1 MNIQTFGGL
10 GFQVDDRW
18 VYPALSNEMTGV
30 LGALI
35 YNNYQPLQAER
46 LVEEIWPKTSVKKT
60 RSALNTLIWRLNG
73 LTAELDPDHTLR
85 IMRNK
90 DQIMI
95 SSDLSDVD
103 VDVDFM
109 NLKAVVH
116 RLEKSQIT
124 GKKYQ
129 PEDITDLIG
138 ALELYKGDFIP
149 KLQSDWALIARER
162 YRSIYIRCCE
172 IALKAFADKR
182 CFERAISFSKK
193 ILLENPYRENTRRQ
207 LIWLYVMNGQRAE
220 AKKAYAETQTILHDE
235 LGVAPMPET
244 KSLLKLIEC
253 HDEKIINNNL
263 DFSELMSSIQS
274 ERHTVFNELLSLSD

>member
-35 YNNYQPLQAER
+35 HNNYQPLLTDR
-46 LVEEIWPKTSVKKT
+46 LVEEIWPKTSVTKT

-73 LTAELDPDHTLR
+73 LTAELGSDHTLK
-85 IMRNK
+85 IVRNK
-90 DQIMI
+90 DQIMF
-95 SSDLSDVD
+95 SSYLSGVYI
-103 VDVDFM
+103 DFM
-109 NLKAVVH
+109 KLKAVVH
-116 RLEKSQIT
+116 RIEKSQII

-129 PEDITDLIG
+129 PEDITDLVST
-138 ALELYKGDFIP
+138 LDLYKGDFIP
-149 KLQSDWALIARER
+149 KLQSEWALIARER
-162 YRSIYIRCCE
+162 YRSIYIRGCE
-172 IALKAFADKR
+172 IAMKTFADKR
-182 CFERAISFSKK
+182 YFERAISFSKK
-193 ILLENPYRENTRRQ
+193 ILVENPYRENTRRQ

-253 HDEKIINNNL
+253 HDERIINNDF

>member
-35 YNNYQPLQAER
+35 YNNYQPLLSER
-46 LVEEIWPKTSVKKT
+46 LVEDIWPKTSVKKT

-73 LTAELDPDHTLR
+73 LTAELDPHHTLK
-85 IMRNK
+85 IMHNK

-95 SSDLSDVD
+95 ASHVSG

-109 NLKAVVH
+109 MLKAVVH
-116 RLEKSQIT
+116 RIEKSQIT

-129 PEDITDLIG
+129 PEDITDLVST
-138 ALELYKGDFIP
+138 LDLYKGGFIP

-162 YRSIYIRCCE
+162 YRSIYIRGCE
-172 IALKAFADKR
+172 IAMKAFADKR

-193 ILLENPYRENTRRQ
+193 ILIENPYRENTRRQ

-220 AKKAYAETQTILHDE
+220 AKKAYAETQAILHDE

-244 KSLLKLIEC
+244 KLLLKLIEC
-253 HDEKIINNNL
+253 HDEKIINNDF
-263 DFSELMSSIQS
+263 DFSKLMSSIQT